1 MRKCLQLVEQLLKAV
16 NETIAREERYPAEYP
31 QKAAR
36 LKVNRL
42 RRLGRLGRLRGAVKH
57 LQARME
63 EESLKQLW
71 EWTH

>member
-42 RRLGRLGRLRGAVKH
+42 RRLGRLRGAVKH

>member
-36 LKVNRL
+36 LKYNRL
-42 RRLGRLGRLRGAVKH
+42 RRMRHLRGAVER

-63 EESLKQLW
+63 EENLKQLW

>member
-36 LKVNRL
+36 LKYNRL
-42 RRLGRLGRLRGAVKH
+42 RRLGRLRGAVKH

-63 EESLKQLW
+63 EENLKQLW